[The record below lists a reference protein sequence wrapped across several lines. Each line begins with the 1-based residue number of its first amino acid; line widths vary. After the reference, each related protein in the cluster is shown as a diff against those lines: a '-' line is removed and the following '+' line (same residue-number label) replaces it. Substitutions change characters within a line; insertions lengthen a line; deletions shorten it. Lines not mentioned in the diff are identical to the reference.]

1 MIKFRKNN
9 IGGNIVMKKIF
20 AAALAVMLMLMS
32 LPVSFA
38 EETSL
43 VFNGDGTFTVLQLSD
58 MQDDAYPARDM
69 LNLIKTSIEF
79 SSPDLIVI
87 TGDLVE
93 DSRFGDR
100 GSDSVPLIEGVN
112 VSDITG
118 KLNYEKTRA
127 NVEKAVN
134 AILTEIEKFEIP
146 YVIALGN
153 NDRKVGLSSEDWI
166 EILTSYEHCIFFD
179 ESEDEQGGIDYH
191 VTIKGTDGSDKF
203 NVWLMDTCRGGISD
217 EQVDWYKALSKEIT
231 ASNGGSPVPALAFQH
246 IQTSDIGNLFEECS
260 VFDEGARKVSGGY
273 VRLNKEI
280 ANGYN
285 FYGYKPGETSYEFE
299 AWKECG
305 DVIGAFFGHQHVE
318 GFSGIWDGIELGFT
332 YGSEM
337 AKTGPY
343 GFRVFTLH
351 EDDTANYDN
360 ALYRYEGSVSLG
372 NVTVT
377 PEKNEPYKTYNDP
390 VSETVAKIKN
400 LLISAVSAII
410 YFFSNL

>member
-1 MIKFRKNN
+1 
-9 IGGNIVMKKIF
+9 MKKKLI
-20 AAALAVMLMLMS
+20 ALASALILLMMS

-38 EETSL
+38 EEASL
-43 VFNGDGTFTVLQLSD
+43 SFNGNGEFTILQLSD
-58 MQDDAYPARDM
+58 MQDDAFPAGEM
-69 LNLIKTSIEF
+69 LNLIRTSIKF

-93 DSRFGDR
+93 DSRVGDR
-100 GSDSVPLIEGVN
+100 GSDSQPLFEGVN
-112 VSDITG
+112 VSNIKG
-118 KLNYEKTRA
+118 ELNYEKTRE
-127 NVEKAVN
+127 NVEKAVD
-134 AILTEIEKFEIP
+134 AILTEIENFEIP

-166 EILTSYEHCIFFD
+166 EILSAYKHCVIFD
-179 ESEDEQGGIDYH
+179 ESEDAQGGIDYH
-191 VTIKGTDGSDKF
+191 VTIKGSDGSNKF
-203 NVWLMDTCRGGISD
+203 NVWLMDTCRSGISD

-231 ASNGGSPVPALAFQH
+231 AQNGGSPVPALAFQH
-246 IQTSDIGNLFEECS
+246 IQTSDMGNLFEECS
-260 VFDEGARKVSGGY
+260 ALDEGARKVSGGY

-285 FYGYKPGETSYEFE
+285 FWGYKPGQTSYEFE

-318 GFSGIWDGIELGFT
+318 GFSGVWDGIELGFT

-351 EDDTANYDN
+351 ENDITNYEN
-360 ALYRYEGSVSLG
+360 SLYRYEGNSRLG

-377 PEKNEPYKTYNDP
+377 PEAYEPYKTYSDP
-390 VSETVAKIKN
+390 VSETIAKIKN
-400 LLISAVSAII
+400 LASSIISAII